1 MEIVKPG
8 TYSVKADIVPSGTRV
23 KIGFWV
29 VTGTPGID
37 NIKIESKPLR

>member
-1 MEIVKPG
+1 
-8 TYSVKADIVPSGTRV
+8 V

-37 NIKIESKPLR
+37 NVKIESKPLR